1 MIAMKTDDFARR
13 GTDLE
18 NESEWRAFRYVLG
31 EMSPAEA
38 DAFEEILATDQEMRE
53 LVARSTG
60 LVANLLHADSLSNAV
75 IAGRNESLVLEPAGT
90 PMGDARPARAAM
102 PARRRQKISGWAVT
116 GLAAAVCCCVAAGLT
131 LFSLRVSTDLANLP
145 LGDASDGSAGN
156 LVAIWSERLAD
167 LAPEQAAT
175 ESAAAERTESSPS
188 GDSDDN
194 RVATATENAPASSA
208 AASDQMADDDADVPP
223 WMIAAVEL
231 GQVRKADG
239 SSSEIREN

>member
-1 MIAMKTDDFARR
+1 MKTDDFDRR
-13 GTDLE
+13 GIDSE

-31 EMSPAEA
+31 EMSPAET
-38 DAFEEILATDQEMRE
+38 DAFEEVLAIDQEMRE

-60 LVANLLHADSLSNAV
+60 LVANLLQAGPLSDAV
-75 IAGRNESLVLEPAGT
+75 IAGRNGSSAT
-90 PMGDARPARAAM
+90 AM

-167 LAPEQAAT
+167 LTPEQATT
-175 ESAAAERTESSPS
+175 ESAASERTESSPS

-194 RVATATENAPASSA
+194 RVATATENAPVSSA
-208 AASDQMADDDADVPP
+208 AASDQMAADDADVPR

-231 GQVRKADG
+231 GQVHKADG

>member
-1 MIAMKTDDFARR
+1 MIDMKTDDFARR
-13 GTDLE
+13 GIDSE
-18 NESEWRAFRYVLG
+18 NDSEWRAFRYVLG

-38 DAFEEILATDQEMRE
+38 EAFEEILATDQEMRE

-60 LVANLLHADSLSNAV
+60 LVANLLQAGSLSDAV
-75 IAGRNESLVLEPAGT
+75 IAGRNGSSGT
-90 PMGDARPARAAM
+90 AM
-102 PARRRQKISGWAVT
+102 PARRQQKIRGWAVT

-145 LGDASDGSAGN
+145 LGNASEGSAGN
-156 LVAIWSERLAD
+156 LVAIWSERLAE

-175 ESAAAERTESSPS
+175 ELAASERTESSPA

-208 AASDQMADDDADVPP
+208 AASDQMAADDSDVPP

-231 GQVRKADG
+231 GQVHKADG

>member
-1 MIAMKTDDFARR
+1 MIDMKTDDFARR
-13 GTDLE
+13 GTDSE
-18 NESEWRAFRYVLG
+18 NESEWRAFRYVMG
-31 EMSPAEA
+31 EMSPADA

-60 LVANLLHADSLSNAV
+60 LVANLLHAGPLSEAPS
-75 IAGRNESLVLEPAGT
+75 AGRNRSLAT
-90 PMGDARPARAAM
+90 AM

-145 LGDASDGSAGN
+145 LGEASDGSAGN

-175 ESAAAERTESSPS
+175 ESAASERAESSPS

-208 AASDQMADDDADVPP
+208 AASDQMAADDADVPP

-231 GQVRKADG
+231 GQVHKADG

>member
-1 MIAMKTDDFARR
+1 MKTDDFARR
-13 GTDLE
+13 GTDSE

-53 LVARSTG
+53 LVAQSTG
-60 LVANLLHADSLSNAV
+60 LVANLLQAGPLSEAPS
-75 IAGRNESLVLEPAGT
+75 AGRNQSSAT
-90 PMGDARPARAAM
+90 AM

-167 LAPEQAAT
+167 LAPEQATT
-175 ESAAAERTESSPS
+175 ESAASERTESSPS
-188 GDSDDN
+188 GESDDN

-208 AASDQMADDDADVPP
+208 AASDQMAADDSDVPP

-231 GQVRKADG
+231 GQVHKADG

>member
-1 MIAMKTDDFARR
+1 MKTDDFARR
-13 GTDLE
+13 GTDSE

-60 LVANLLHADSLSNAV
+60 LVANLLQAGPLSDAV
-75 IAGRNESLVLEPAGT
+75 IAGRNGSSVLEPPET
-90 PMGDARPARAAM
+90 PVADVRPATVAM
-102 PARRRQKISGWAVT
+102 PARRQKISGWAVT

-131 LFSLRVSTDLANLP
+131 LFSFRVSNDLANLP

-167 LAPEQAAT
+167 LAPEQATT
-175 ESAAAERTESSPS
+175 ESAASDRTESFPW

-208 AASDQMADDDADVPP
+208 AASDQMAADDADVPP

-231 GQVRKADG
+231 GQVHKANG

>member
-1 MIAMKTDDFARR
+1 MIDMKTDDFARHEA
-13 GTDLE
+13 DSE
-18 NESEWRAFRYVLG
+18 NESEWRAFRYVMG
-31 EMSPAEA
+31 EMSPAEV

-60 LVANLLHADSLSNAV
+60 LVASLLQAGPLSDTV
-75 IAGRNESLVLEPAGT
+75 IAARNESSATV
-90 PMGDARPARAAM
+90 M

-156 LVAIWSERLAD
+156 LVAIWSERLAE
-167 LAPEQAAT
+167 LAPEQPTT
-175 ESAAAERTESSPS
+175 ESAASERTESSPV

-194 RVATATENAPASSA
+194 RVATATENAPAGSA
-208 AASDQMADDDADVPP
+208 AASDQMAADDSDVPP
-223 WMIAAVEL
+223 WMVAAVEL
-231 GQVRKADG
+231 GQVHKADG